1 MFEFIWKLNIFA
13 SKLSLSIF
21 YLLPKTVTSFDS
33 DNSIECG
40 PTYESSS
47 CN

>member
-13 SKLSLSIF
+13 SKLSLFIF

-33 DNSIECG
+33 VDSIECG
-40 PTYESSS
+40 STYEKSS